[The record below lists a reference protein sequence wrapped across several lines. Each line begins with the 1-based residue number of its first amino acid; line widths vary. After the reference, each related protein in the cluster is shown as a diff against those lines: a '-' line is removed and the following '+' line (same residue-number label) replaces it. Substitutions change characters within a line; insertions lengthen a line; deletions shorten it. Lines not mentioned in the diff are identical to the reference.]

1 MQVLKEGVAPSLHRR
16 SKQQTETGRVVNIMS
31 ADVNNIIQ
39 FFYPMMAQLVVAPCI
54 LIAALVLLWFQIR
67 WVLPPLHC
75 SQGSCFVCCCC
86 LIAGFSYCIVCIL
99 RADAKPEPLRRLHS
113 FLSKASQL
121 CPMARC
127 GVAAEQVGDLHRAG
141 HAGAVFPGNGFFCEA
156 ADGPAAAHAAGDRLP
171 NQAHEPAA
179 DGHPSAQAVRM
190 GGSSGGCSAHPC
202 PPVQLACCANQH
214 VHQHV
219 TQSDC

>member
-113 FLSKASQL
+113 FLSEEARSCVRWRGVVWRPSRWATFIGLAMLVL
-121 CPMARC
+121 CSPAT
-127 GVAAEQVGDLHRAG
+127 
-141 HAGAVFPGNGFFCEA
+141 GFFVKRLTGLRRRMLLETDSRVKLMNQLLTGIRVLKLYAWEA
-156 ADGPAAAHAAGDRLP
+156 AQEA
-171 NQAHEPAA
+171 
-179 DGHPSAQAVRM
+179 AVRTLVLL
-190 GGSSGGCSAHPC
+190 CSLRAA
-202 PPVQLACCANQH
+202 LI
-214 VHQHV
+214 
-219 TQSDC
+219 SMFISM